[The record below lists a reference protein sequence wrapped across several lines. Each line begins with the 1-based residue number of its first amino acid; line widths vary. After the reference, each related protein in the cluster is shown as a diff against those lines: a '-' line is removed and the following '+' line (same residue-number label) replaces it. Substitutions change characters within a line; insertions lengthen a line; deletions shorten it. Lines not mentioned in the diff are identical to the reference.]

1 MWVIVHALSGL
12 ALGALVPLGI
22 VLTVLCALF
31 LHLLLDL
38 VPHWDYTRDRRRTLW
53 ALLDVTVSVAAVVAL
68 FLLLD
73 LPGRA
78 LAAAIVSAAP
88 DLDVFD
94 ALLPGAKRRRWFPSH
109 WKGFPHGRAGPSAG
123 MTVQL
128 LLVLGTVVL
137 LLVSAG

>member
-1 MWVIVHALSGL
+1 MWVVVHALSGL

-22 VLTVLCALF
+22 VLTVVCALF

-53 ALLDVTVSVAAVVAL
+53 ALLDVTVSVAAVLAL

-78 LAAAIVSAAP
+78 LVAAIASAAP

-109 WKGFPHGRAGPSAG
+109 WQGFPHGTASPLPGIA
-123 MTVQL
+123 VQL
-128 LLVLGTVVL
+128 VLVVGTVIL